1 MWLSVYGR
9 AEEAETR
16 LAKAEEEQRAVV
28 KRERRREREAQ
39 LGRLKAFEDKLRAAL
54 EQFRV
59 SSCRMR

>member
-1 MWLSVYGR
+1 MWVCGR
-9 AEEAETR
+9 AEEAEAR
-16 LAKAEEEQRAVV
+16 LAKAEEEQRTVM

-59 SSCRMR
+59 SSCSVT